1 VGRLVWLL
9 IRVFVYVGGDIIV
22 GGLIYRVGSRI
33 YLVVLQGWY
42 MLDRAAVVVLYAGI
56 LMFSYMCA

>member
-1 VGRLVWLL
+1 MGRLVWLL

-42 MLDRAAVVVLYAGI
+42 MLDRAVVVVLYAGI

>member
-1 VGRLVWLL
+1 MGRLVWLL
-9 IRVFVYVGGDIIV
+9 IRVFVYVGGGIIV

>member
-1 VGRLVWLL
+1 MGRLVWLL

>member
-1 VGRLVWLL
+1 MGRLVWLL

-22 GGLIYRVGSRI
+22 GGLMYRVGSRI

>member
-1 VGRLVWLL
+1 MGRLVWLL

-22 GGLIYRVGSRI
+22 GGLICRVGSRI